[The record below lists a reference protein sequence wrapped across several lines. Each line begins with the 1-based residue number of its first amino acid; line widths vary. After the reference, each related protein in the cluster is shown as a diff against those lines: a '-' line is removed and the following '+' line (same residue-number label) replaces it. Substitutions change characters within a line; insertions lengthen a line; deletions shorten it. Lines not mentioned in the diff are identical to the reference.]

1 MTVSRSS
8 SPDIEETTKEQNK
21 EVAAK
26 TLAKPKSDQF
36 NSVASIRTQDITQ
49 SICKYL
55 VNLCLVP
62 STNFVT
68 QHIYYDGHWRGDSRG
83 HMALICATQDIF
95 DNVK

>member
-1 MTVSRSS
+1 MVSCSP

-21 EVAAK
+21 EVAAE
-26 TLAKPKSDQF
+26 TLVKPKSDQF
-36 NSVASIRTQDITQ
+36 NYVASIQTKDITQ

-68 QHIYYDGHWRGDSRG
+68 QNIYYDGH
-83 HMALICATQDIF
+83 
-95 DNVK
+95 